1 LSQHGAEPAVLVGG
15 ALRASISNALV
26 HLHSQYYGKGPTR
39 CRTHYTDDVITVVME
54 NILTTV
60 EHTLHESGHSNR
72 VREVRLS
79 FQEAMAEKFVGT
91 VEDKTGRRVK
101 AFLSAVNV
109 EADTSVEVFTLEP
122 RPEDELAALTGED
135 GSVDGHIASDHLS
148 ADGNGSAD
156 GNISANHNG
165 PAPV

>member
-1 LSQHGAEPAVLVGG
+1 MSQHGAEPEVLVGG

-60 EHTLHESGHSNR
+60 EHTLHGSGHSNR
-72 VREVRLS
+72 VRDVRLS
-79 FQEAMAEKFVGT
+79 FQEAMADKFVGT
-91 VEDKTGRRVK
+91 IEEKTGRKVK

-109 EADTSVEVFTLEP
+109 DADTSVEVFTLEP
-122 RPEDELAALTGED
+122 RPEDELAEVIAAD
-135 GSVDGHIASDHLS
+135 GSLDGHRPSDDGHRPA
-148 ADGNGSAD
+148 ADGGGA
-156 GNISANHNG
+156 
-165 PAPV
+165 